1 MIGNIS
7 SYASQFNYSSYAASR
22 TRDTG
27 YAVSAQKAAQPQ
39 TPVQPV
45 RAVDKTAPETQAP
58 KSFGLSI
65 REGADPVEMAVRM
78 RIKYAEGS
86 EELKLSDDL
95 NGESVERWQGQE
107 QAEMLKEPGLP
118 GQQKD
123 EAAMTPW
130 EREQAEKLK
139 ELNLP
144 GQQKNEAAMTPWEQ
158 ERAQKLK
165 EFALPGQEDKAEEPE
180 DLKLPGASEEENA
193 EETQGKAEESEE
205 DQECQ
210 TCEKR
215 KYQDGSADP
224 GVSFKTPGHID
235 PKQSAATVR
244 GHEMEHVVNNRAKA
258 ARENREIISQSVT
271 LNTAICPECG
281 TVYTSGG
288 TTRTVFSGPKQQG
301 ENEQQ
306 TEQNGRLPFSAV
318 A

>member
-86 EELKLSDDL
+86 EELNRSDDL
-95 NGESVERWQGQE
+95 SGESVERWQE

-123 EAAMTPW
+123 
-130 EREQAEKLK
+130 
-139 ELNLP
+139 
-144 GQQKNEAAMTPWEQ
+144 EAAMTPWEQ

-165 EFALPGQEDKAEEPE
+165 EFALPGQEDKAEE
-180 DLKLPGASEEENA
+180 LEEA
-193 EETQGKAEESEE
+193 ITREERQL
-205 DQECQ
+205 Q
-210 TCEKR
+210 
-215 KYQDGSADP
+215 KYRFFLLLQ
-224 GVSFKTPGHID
+224 
-235 PKQSAATVR
+235 R
-244 GHEMEHVVNNRAKA
+244 EHN
-258 ARENREIISQSVT
+258 SHLFYSCTT
-271 LNTAICPECG
+271 LI
-281 TVYTSGG
+281 
-288 TTRTVFSGPKQQG
+288 
-301 ENEQQ
+301 
-306 TEQNGRLPFSAV
+306 
-318 A
+318 

>member
-1 MIGNIS
+1 MPYKDKDTLVGQLPGGLMFGIPGKSAYELAVENGYEGNMEQWL
-7 SYASQFNYSSYAASR
+7 ASLR
-22 TRDTG
+22 G
-27 YAVSAQKAAQPQ
+27 PQ
-39 TPVQPV
+39 GEPFTYE
-45 RAVDKTAPETQAP
+45 DFTAEQLEAL
-58 KSFGLSI
+58 GLS
-65 REGADPVEMAVRM
+65 
-78 RIKYAEGS
+78 
-86 EELKLSDDL
+86 
-95 NGESVERWQGQE
+95 GQ
-107 QAEMLKEPGLP
+107 K
-118 GQQKD
+118 
-123 EAAMTPW
+123 
-130 EREQAEKLK
+130 
-139 ELNLP
+139 
-144 GQQKNEAAMTPWEQ
+144 
-158 ERAQKLK
+158 
-165 EFALPGQEDKAEEPE
+165 DKAEELE